1 MNKLVTNILSRFP
14 AGRDMLIGLELKALL
29 VDPKN
34 RNNLKQKVNQIALKT
49 RSLTETDKQRWRLAH
64 QAALNVDN
72 AKRQALYQ
80 VYADAMLDGHLQAVW
95 GVRLEM
101 VLKSRFLLT
110 DDSGNENVEATKL
123 LNKSWFLE
131 YITLAMESKAW
142 GHSLIQFTTMQ
153 DGEFVEVDLV
163 PREHV
168 KPELGIVVREPNDE
182 KGWSYYEG
190 AWADYCVPV
199 GKSKDLGFL
208 LEVAPNCIS
217 KKYMGQF
224 WDEFAEIFSVPI
236 RLGKTDTSNISNVN
250 KMSSTLSNMG
260 RSAWGVVD
268 RESEIEI
275 IETSKKDAYMVYD
288 KRMDRCDKEISKRVY
303 GQTMLMD
310 NGSSLSQSEVHM
322 KLAEQI
328 SDADRRFLTF
338 HMNERLI
345 PFLTKHGYPFENLT
359 FKYDDSQELS
369 FEEQLKVDQ
378 WLIQYFEVEL
388 DYFKDQYNSRISAFK
403 ATTPAGGGD
412 SSPGK

>member
-1 MNKLVTNILSRFP
+1 
-14 AGRDMLIGLELKALL
+14 
-29 VDPKN
+29 
-34 RNNLKQKVNQIALKT
+34 
-49 RSLTETDKQRWRLAH
+49 
-64 QAALNVDN
+64 
-72 AKRQALYQ
+72 
-80 VYADAMLDGHLQAVW
+80 
-95 GVRLEM
+95 
-101 VLKSRFLLT
+101 
-110 DDSGNENVEATKL
+110 
-123 LNKSWFLE
+123 
-131 YITLAMESKAW
+131 
-142 GHSLIQFTTMQ
+142 
-153 DGEFVEVDLV
+153 
-163 PREHV
+163 
-168 KPELGIVVREPNDE
+168 
-182 KGWSYYEG
+182 
-190 AWADYCVPV
+190 
-199 GKSKDLGFL
+199 
-208 LEVAPNCIS
+208 
-217 KKYMGQF
+217 
-224 WDEFAEIFSVPI
+224 
-236 RLGKTDTSNISNVN
+236 
-250 KMSSTLSNMG
+250 MSSTLANMG

-388 DYFKDQYNSRISAFK
+388 DYFKDQYNSKIKDFK
-403 ATTPAGGGD
+403 KTLPLGGGD
-412 SSPGK
+412 ANLGK